1 MDFNQRKAFVEAQYE
16 ALVTRENKSIE
27 GNGIFNRYEF
37 PIVTDAHTPLLWRY
51 DYNPETNPYFMER
64 IGVNATLNAGLAYTN
79 LAVEM
84 DKVSKSI
91 LQNENIKPVVTY
103 HKKYTPFLD
112 SWIYLLAIVLLFGIE
127 WFMRKW
133 GGGY

>member
-1 MDFNQRKAFVEAQYE
+1 MQEILLESMN
-16 ALVTRENKSIE
+16 LVANHDLLRTMAKST
-27 GNGIFNRYEF
+27 NGQCVGIR
-37 PIVTDAHTPLLWRY
+37 
-51 DYNPETNPYFMER
+51 
-64 IGVNATLNAGLAYTN
+64 
-79 LAVEM
+79 EM

-91 LQNENIKPVVTY
+91 LHNENIKPVVTY

-112 SWIYLLAIVLLFGIE
+112 SWIYLMVIILLFGIE

>member
-1 MDFNQRKAFVEAQYE
+1 MGDYEWEATTTVGTATYTKSGHFSVQE
-16 ALVTRENKSIE
+16 ILLESMNLVANHDLLRTMAKST
-27 GNGIFNRYEF
+27 NGQCFGIR
-37 PIVTDAHTPLLWRY
+37 
-51 DYNPETNPYFMER
+51 
-64 IGVNATLNAGLAYTN
+64 
-79 LAVEM
+79 EM